1 MRLSRNEML
10 MEVAKVVATR
20 GTCSRLKVGAIF
32 ARDGR
37 IIGAGYNG
45 APAKMP
51 HCDHSCNCRQLP
63 YQPENSHNDFCRS
76 VMPCNLAEHA
86 ERNGIAYAAR
96 CGVALENCQ
105 LYVTHAPCLSC
116 AYSIVNAGIVEVYYE
131 IPYRLT
137 EGVNYLHKAGIK
149 TTQMLTMEIPWD

>member
-1 MRLSRNEML
+1 MRPSRNDML

-51 HCDHSCNCRQLP
+51 HCDHSCSCRQLQYGSP
-63 YQPENSHNDFCRS
+63 AEHGDFCRS
-76 VMPCNLAEHA
+76 VMPCSTAEHA
-86 ERNGIAYAAR
+86 ERNGIAFAAR
-96 CGVALENCQ
+96 CGVALENCE

-116 AYSIVNAGIVEVYYE
+116 AHSIVNAGIIAVYYE
-131 IPYRLT
+131 LPYRLV
-137 EGVNYLHKAGIK
+137 EGVNYLNKAGIK
-149 TTQMLTMEIPWD
+149 TTQMITIDIP